1 MGGFLVYIFLWYT
14 AFVNNLSMDWLF
26 WFIIGG
32 SGLILG
38 SYLNSWMW
46 RIYTNRWQWGGRSLC
61 IHCGRQLTWS
71 ENIPL
76 LSFVVLRGQCRTCHQ
91 RIPPDYF
98 WVELVTPILFVL
110 AASIDLAHG
119 ITNPW
124 HIWRDLFFVALLL
137 VIFVYDAKY
146 YLILTRVVYGGAV
159 VGFLINYVVLHVSP
173 VNMLLGAIVGAGFFW
188 MQYVLSR
195 GRWIGGGDVRLGLM
209 MGILLGWPGVL
220 VALFMAYVL
229 GAFVSLGLLA
239 LRKKTLRSQ
248 LPFGTFLAIGTLV
261 ALFWGEQI
269 IQWYLGFIRW

>member
-61 IHCGRQLTWS
+61 VHCGRQLTWS

-110 AASIDLAHG
+110 AASIDLVHG

-159 VGFLINYVVLHVSP
+159 VGFLINYVVLHISP
-173 VNMLLGAIVGAGFFW
+173 VNMLLGAVVGAGFFW
-188 MQYVLSR
+188 TQYVLSR